1 MRINRGCPWAKLK
14 KLCIKGAL
22 LYPFVD
28 CSKIIVQLSSSNF
41 PIIVFIFSNYDI
53 FIYSTPIADLYSLS
67 YLWISGLSFGA
78 AIVVGLIA
86 SFALGNYTWLIIHF
100 WFVQRQFTLLC
111 DAMELAALIAH
122 GASLQDYCNL
132 LPSLMCNHVCI
143 LDETGTSLQLRL
155 VCKNL
160 LKCKWDGYF
169 MLAILEPPFQL
180 SPIPKPT
187 KKYFFFFLSLFLSAL
202 SIWLLTD
209 RQTDRQTD
217 VKTDEWTDR
226 QKEKKHS

>member
-1 MRINRGCPWAKLK
+1 MAVSWSRKWSSIWEVIPFPSRPPVRINRGCPWAKLK

-28 CSKIIVQLSSSNF
+28 CSKIIVQLSCSNF
-41 PIIVFIFSNYDI
+41 PITVFIFSNYDI

-111 DAMELAALIAH
+111 DGCYGVGCIDSSWSQSA
-122 GASLQDYCNL
+122 GL
-132 LPSLMCNHVCI
+132 L
-143 LDETGTSLQLRL
+143 
-155 VCKNL
+155 
-160 LKCKWDGYF
+160 
-169 MLAILEPPFQL
+169 
-180 SPIPKPT
+180 
-187 KKYFFFFLSLFLSAL
+187 
-202 SIWLLTD
+202 
-209 RQTDRQTD
+209 
-217 VKTDEWTDR
+217 
-226 QKEKKHS
+226 